1 MVRFVADGMKGC
13 SIIFDSF
20 PRTDMSL
27 ICLLAFTAKPR
38 TPPKKKPEDTDSQIS
53 ANSGADDADDAD
65 SSGYSGQGGYETS
78 AVTSTEQQSKTAPV
92 GPKAR
97 GHTIVFLGVAAV
109 AGVAIAA
116 ATVPKRQIQTQ
127 DHPLT
132 GSVNRRINMFSHLA
146 GRAQDRTARPSRR
159 GADGSYVNADEIIA

>member
-1 MVRFVADGMKGC
+1 MA
-13 SIIFDSF
+13 
-20 PRTDMSL
+20 L
-27 ICLLAFTAKPR
+27 ICVFAFTAKPR

-53 ANSGADDADDAD
+53 ANSGADDAD
-65 SSGYSGQGGYETS
+65 SSGYSGEGGYETS
-78 AVTSTEQQSKTAPV
+78 EVTSTEQQSKTAPV

-116 ATVPKRQIQTQ
+116 ATVPKRQVQTH

-146 GRAQDRTARPSRR
+146 GHAQDRTARPSRR